1 MSQKGKGM
9 GKIWYLLILVTVV
22 CWGMSFLWSDSVL
35 DQGVPVFTFIL
46 TRMVLASAALG
57 LFCLLSGKFQRIRRG
72 DVKWF
77 LALTAFE
84 PFLYFIGETFG
95 LKITGSPTLCSVL
108 IATIPVFSLIV
119 GHVVFREHLSRLN
132 RTGIFVAVAGVIAFI
147 LIGGSVHTE
156 YYYGILVLFL
166 AVIGSTGYTAI
177 CKKLTEKGYN
187 PFTIV
192 TWQFI
197 LAVGFFLLPFLIFEA
212 RTWTPAYLA
221 WPVLRPILAL
231 AVLCSG
237 VAFVIYAA
245 CVDRLGM
252 TRTTVFLPL
261 VAIVSAVAA
270 SLLGQDDLHPL
281 QTAGILVAMVGV
293 AMAQYSQE
301 NKKTDNEK

>member
-1 MSQKGKGM
+1 MSQSTNKPGRG
-9 GKIWYLLILVTVV
+9 WYLLILATVV
-22 CWGMSFLWSDSVL
+22 FWGMSFLWSDSVL
-35 DQGVPVFTFIL
+35 DQGVPVFSFIF
-46 TRMVLASAALG
+46 TRMVLASVALSV
-57 LFCLLSGKFQRIRRG
+57 FSLLSGKFQRIRRG
-72 DVKWF
+72 DFKWF
-77 LALTAFE
+77 AALTAFE

-119 GHVVFREHLSRLN
+119 GRIVFRERLSRLN
-132 RTGIFVAVAGVIAFI
+132 SIGIFVAVVGVIAFI
-147 LIGGSVHTE
+147 LIGGSLHTE

-177 CKKLTEKGYN
+177 CKELANKGYN
-187 PFTIV
+187 PFAIV

-197 LAVGFFLLPFLIFEA
+197 LASGFFLVPFLIFDA
-212 RTWTPAYLA
+212 PSWTPAYLA
-221 WPVLRPILAL
+221 WPILWPIIAL

-261 VAIVSAVAA
+261 VAIVSAIAA

-281 QTAGILVAMVGV
+281 QMAGIIVAMVGV
-293 AMAQYSQE
+293 AMAQY
-301 NKKTDNEK
+301 TNEKTNEE